1 MNLSTALPLNL
12 VIPAMPVVP
21 SVQGESVPDFAAMVQ
36 GVDALPA
43 RQAATVVTGK
53 PEAEK
58 LAIDIAAFPVRC
70 IANKDVA
77 AVTDKGS
84 EEVKAKVCEDTAL
97 LADPVIEAANTLIA
111 SAQPLITHI
120 TPVIASEAKQSSVAP
135 TNPGLPRF
143 ARGDGE
149 VGNSSDFVMP
159 DKSSPERGGG
169 SAADGGGDI
178 RQSQLWL
185 CRTRPLRPLEGAPP
199 LLSAVEVAGEDLS
212 LPLRDYLPLTKEN
225 KLADPE
231 ESPSIGSGL
240 GAFSKTS
247 SIDSVRV
254 ERSGDTPSALTVSR
268 LRSTRTGWDG
278 SMQSHPVLGITV
290 SDSKTDLPITLN
302 TPAIPTT
309 TTSPQITPIAPDL
322 TTLTDRHLNLARES
336 AWLDTL
342 ASDIVAAS
350 EAPDRLSF
358 RLSPAN
364 LGRLD
369 VDLSQ
374 SVRGLS
380 VHMTASTDDASN
392 IITAAQPRLVEE
404 LRQQGVRV
412 ADAGVSTG
420 GQHQAPTP
428 QTRQPLQLIE
438 HTAPARADETETS
451 PDTRS
456 PGRFA

>member
-199 LLSAVEVAGEDLS
+199 RSGEDLS
-212 LPLRDYLPLTKEN
+212 LPLRDT
-225 KLADPE
+225 
-231 ESPSIGSGL
+231 
-240 GAFSKTS
+240 
-247 SIDSVRV
+247 
-254 ERSGDTPSALTVSR
+254 LTV
-268 LRSTRTGWDG
+268 
-278 SMQSHPVLGITV
+278 PVAYQFKDNSKIAQYLKNKIATFEGKSNDTITF
-290 SDSKTDLPITLN
+290 SLAAIAHDLKTDLPIAFNIPTVQA
-302 TPAIPTT
+302 TPASLLTA
-309 TTSPQITPIAPDL
+309 PIAPDL

-350 EAPDRLSF
+350 NAPDRLSF

-380 VHMTASTDDASN
+380 VQMTASTDDASN